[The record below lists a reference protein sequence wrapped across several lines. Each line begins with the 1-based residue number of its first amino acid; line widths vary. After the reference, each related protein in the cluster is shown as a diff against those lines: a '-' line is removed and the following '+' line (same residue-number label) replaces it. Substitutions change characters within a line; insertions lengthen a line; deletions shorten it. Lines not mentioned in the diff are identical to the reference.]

1 MSFGNTHTPT
11 RAEVAGE
18 AKYQC
23 PMHKVMGADA
33 YYLTPELEERFR
45 KLFPVTLNRD
55 MMRLFGISF
64 VTVQRFKRKLGL
76 SKNMR
81 VIRRK
86 QAEVTKQI
94 CEANGFYDSMRGVAK
109 TEEVKE
115 AAR

>member
-64 VTVQRFKRKLGL
+64 VTVQRFKRKTWAIEEYARHKEKA
-76 SKNMR
+76 SR
-81 VIRRK
+81 SY
-86 QAEVTKQI
+86 QA
-94 CEANGFYDSMRGVAK
+94 DLRG
-109 TEEVKE
+109 
-115 AAR
+115 